1 MPDFDYTEIEDERLY
16 AVISRK
22 RSGHGANIMN
32 LTDLGNY
39 PLLTGEKESHFYIEM
54 EKLYSENNIPFNVS
68 FMNTSETSLMQDMVR
83 DDVGIILATESTAR
97 SLEDSEIAALPI
109 EPRQDLVT
117 LIIYPNKKKLRGAYL
132 AFRNYVIDAYKR
144 ASISDSILME

>member
-1 MPDFDYTEIEDERLY
+1 
-16 AVISRK
+16 
-22 RSGHGANIMN
+22 
-32 LTDLGNY
+32 
-39 PLLTGEKESHFYIEM
+39 
-54 EKLYSENNIPFNVS
+54 
-68 FMNTSETSLMQDMVR
+68 MQDMVR